1 MKDIHINIIV
11 QSLEMEDRHILLI
24 THSSINTAYDNFII
38 QFWDIIQKF
47 MHLQKSITTRIL
59 CIHPKWGTQ
68 CIFPRFQHSC
78 LYVYT
83 CIYIDQK

>member
-11 QSLEMEDRHILLI
+11 QSLEMEDWHILLI

-47 MHLQKSITTRIL
+47 MHPQKSITTRIL
-59 CIHPKWGTQ
+59 CIRPKGGTQ
-68 CIFPRFQHSC
+68 CIFPRSQHSC
-78 LYVYT
+78 LYVY
-83 CIYIDQK
+83 IYIDQE